1 MKSKKIL
8 IVTSEFPPQP
18 GGIANH
24 AFNLALKLSENHYS
38 VCVLCDNRSKK
49 GLEELEF
56 DREQPF
62 VIERIKRRP
71 FIFITYLDRIIRYL
85 KRANKV
91 DMVMASGKFS
101 LWLVGLNYK
110 SNKKSI
116 AVIHGSEVNFKG
128 FKRFLTN
135 YALQC
140 FDEIIAVSNHTK
152 SLISN
157 LNLRHIHVIPNGF
170 NIKKQEYSNF
180 KSVSEPLKLITV
192 GNVTERKGQINI
204 IKALPK
210 LIRHFPNLEYHIVGI
225 PTEKLKLEAYASK
238 LNVSNHLIFYGR
250 VDEFEKRK
258 LLLESD
264 IFVMLSNET
273 ETGDIEGFGIA
284 LIEANAL
291 GLPAIG
297 AKNSGILDAIS
308 DDFSGKLI
316 APTDSDAL
324 ILAIETIKNNYEQ
337 FSKNSKTWSN
347 NFDWNKII
355 KQYIQ
360 SIE

>member
-18 GGIANH
+18 GGIGNH
-24 AFNLALKLSENHYS
+24 AFNLALKLSENYYS
-38 VCVLCDNRSKK
+38 VYVLCDNRSKN

-56 DREQPF
+56 DSKQPF
-62 VIERIKRRP
+62 VIERIKRRS

-85 KRANKV
+85 KRINNV
-91 DMVMASGKFS
+91 DVVMASGKFS

-110 SNKKSI
+110 FDKRSI
-116 AVIHGSEVNFKG
+116 AIIHGSEVNFKG
-128 FKRFLTN
+128 FKRSLVN

-157 LNLRHIHVIPNGF
+157 LNLRGIRVIPNGF
-170 NIKKQEYSNF
+170 NIKKHEHSDF

-204 IKALPK
+204 IKALPQ
-210 LIRHFPNLEYHIVGI
+210 LIEYFPNLEYHIVGI
-225 PTEKLKLEAYASK
+225 PTEKLKLESYASK
-238 LNVSNHLIFYGR
+238 LNISNHLIFYGR
-250 VDEFEKRK
+250 VDEYEKQK
-258 LLLESD
+258 ILLKSD

-273 ETGDIEGFGIA
+273 KTGDIEGFGIA
-284 LIEANAL
+284 IIEANAL

-297 AKNSGILDAIS
+297 AKNSGILDAICE
-308 DDFSGKLI
+308 DYSGKLI
-316 APTDSDAL
+316 TPTDSDAL
-324 ILAIETIKNNYEQ
+324 ISAIKTIKNNYVE

-347 NFDWNKII
+347 NFDWDKII